1 MTEFPIS
8 SQVSWVDHYI
18 EQRLYLSEVVE
29 KVRIHSGDGFT
40 FTLPSHAL
48 VASSKLV
55 QTMFLSG
62 EKDQDILLPS
72 VRGRTLIPLVELL
85 RRGIATITG
94 KIGDMN
100 TESIKEIQGVM
111 KLLDIE
117 GFVTVMKDES
127 CGC

>member
-18 EQRLYLSEVVE
+18 QQKLYLSEVVE

-40 FTLPSHAL
+40 FTLPRHAL
-48 VASSKLV
+48 VASSKLI

-100 TESIKEIQGVM
+100 TESIK
-111 KLLDIE
+111 
-117 GFVTVMKDES
+117 
-127 CGC
+127 